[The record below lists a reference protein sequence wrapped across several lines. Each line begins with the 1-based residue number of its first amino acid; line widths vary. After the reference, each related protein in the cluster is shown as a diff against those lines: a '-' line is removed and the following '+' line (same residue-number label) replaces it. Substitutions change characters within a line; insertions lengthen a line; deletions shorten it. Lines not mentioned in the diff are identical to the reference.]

1 MRSGATLVG
10 WMYLGELDA
19 AWDIVEDLGSDYDA
33 YSNVSSVGW
42 RRLTDERKRTA
53 PRQLQCRGAVRCAC

>member
-1 MRSGATLVG
+1 
-10 WMYLGELDA
+10 MYLGELDA

-53 PRQLQCRGAVRCAC
+53 PRHWSCRGAVRCAC